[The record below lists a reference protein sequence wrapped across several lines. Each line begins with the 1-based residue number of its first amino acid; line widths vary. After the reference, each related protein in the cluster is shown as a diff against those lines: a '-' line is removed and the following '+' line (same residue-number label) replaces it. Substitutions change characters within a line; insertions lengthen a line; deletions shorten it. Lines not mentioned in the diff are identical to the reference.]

1 MNWNKFLSAL
11 VIVAAISVTITA
23 AQSRLPYLSA
33 SEYWSDP
40 DQLDHGVD
48 ELIELGVHSISLH
61 GVGSPDVEQFRLV
74 SSD

>member
-11 VIVAAISVTITA
+11 VIVGAISVTITA

-33 SEYWSDP
+33 SEYWSGP

-48 ELIELGVHSISLH
+48 ELCLLYT
-61 GVGSPDVEQFRLV
+61 SPSPRD
-74 SSD
+74 S